1 MERREVKDLDLKRQ
15 NINGK
20 NGKLFKK
27 QDDKMLSSSFFA
39 HFSCFNMRKK
49 YWLKLEHLLFC
60 VLAISYS
67 KLEYFEV
74 EGIDAEVLFN
84 LSYMKML
91 LCYGT
96 CDSVV
101 SLLSTSYSN
110 AFAISYSNLKFF
122 TSSKIMF
129 NLEVISIS
137 QKVLALLEKS
147 LLLQLL

>member
-1 MERREVKDLDLKRQ
+1 MARMESYSKS
-15 NINGK
+15 
-20 NGKLFKK
+20 
-27 QDDKMLSSSFFA
+27 KMTKCFFLLFFA
-39 HFSCFNMRKK
+39 LFSCFNMRKK
-49 YWLKLEHLLFC
+49 YWLKLEHLRFC

-84 LSYMKML
+84 PSYMKML
-91 LCYGT
+91 LCYDT

-110 AFAISYSNLKFF
+110 VFAISYSNLKFF
-122 TSSKIMF
+122 TSGKIMF

-137 QKVLALLEKS
+137 QKVLACWKNLYCCSCCGL
-147 LLLQLL
+147 